1 MNYAIDVCP
10 AARLMQEDVPEVD
23 EDDTVFAQQQPP
35 APVNQLLHQF
45 DLLALLTSPR
55 PAKTPLLAPVAVR
68 ARFSFIEN
76 RYGTRSTLPKKASKH
91 TVDRLANPIHGF
103 TSTLN
108 ALPPEVRKKRQQ
120 VELSN
125 HPFRGHPT
133 ERKVVVVAKKQQL
146 HAVDRLSKP
155 TFVRPKLK
163 LVRPNALL
171 PPILRPKQKPSKAK
185 PGRCYQAPDKAPLRR
200 AHQAAKGRAKGPS
213 TSQLRFK
220 SNQIV
225 PTTLPCVRIP
235 RHTTKKPK

>member
-1 MNYAIDVCP
+1 
-10 AARLMQEDVPEVD
+10 MQEDVPEVD

-125 HPFRGHPT
+125 
-133 ERKVVVVAKKQQL
+133 
-146 HAVDRLSKP
+146 
-155 TFVRPKLK
+155 
-163 LVRPNALL
+163 
-171 PPILRPKQKPSKAK
+171 
-185 PGRCYQAPDKAPLRR
+185 
-200 AHQAAKGRAKGPS
+200 
-213 TSQLRFK
+213 
-220 SNQIV
+220 
-225 PTTLPCVRIP
+225 
-235 RHTTKKPK
+235 